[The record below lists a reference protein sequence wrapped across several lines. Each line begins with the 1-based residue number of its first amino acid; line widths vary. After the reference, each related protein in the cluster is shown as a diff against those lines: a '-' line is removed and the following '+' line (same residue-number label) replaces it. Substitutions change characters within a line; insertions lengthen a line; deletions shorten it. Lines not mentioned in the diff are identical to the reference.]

1 MTPRFIVIGLSDS
14 IEESGIGNE
23 AKCIIASHH
32 LFSGGERHHELVG
45 ALLPASYEWIDIKV
59 PLDSV
64 FAQYAAREAEE
75 IVVFASGDP
84 LFFGFA
90 NTIQRKLPE
99 AEIRLYPTF
108 NSLQQLAHRL
118 VMPYQ
123 TMRIVSLT
131 GRPWHELD
139 RALIERA
146 PLIGLLTDRTH
157 TPATIAQRLLDYGF
171 DGYTMAVGEHLGN
184 PEQERIRRLRL
195 EEATTLTFELPNCV
209 IIHCEQ
215 PRPRLFGIPERD
227 FALLDGRDKMITKMP
242 IRLLSLSLLD
252 LYNRQHFWDV
262 GFCTGSVSIEAK
274 NQFPHLHIQ
283 AFEVREAGQQLIDE
297 NSRRFHTPGI
307 EAHIGDFLQADLTV
321 LPAPDAVFIGGHG
334 GKLIKMVARI
344 AERLQ
349 PEGLIV
355 FNSVSESSLAL
366 FREACE
372 KTGLHIETETH
383 LTVDT
388 HNPITLIKAVKPS
401 IHKSEL
407 LNKK

>member
-23 AKCIIASHH
+23 AKRIIASHR

-45 ALLPASYEWIDIKV
+45 ALLPDSYEWIDIKV

-64 FAQYAAREAEE
+64 FEQYAAREAEE

-195 EEATTLTFELPNCV
+195 EEAATLTFELPNCV

-215 PRPRLFGIPERD
+215 PRPRFFGIPERD

-297 NSRRFHTPGI
+297 NCRRFHTPGI
-307 EAHIGDFLQADLTV
+307 EAHIGDFLQADLTA

-334 GKLIKMVARI
+334 GKLIEMVARI

-355 FNSVSESSLAL
+355 FNSVSESSFAL

>member
-23 AKCIIASHH
+23 AKRIIASHH
-32 LFSGGERHHELVG
+32 LFSGGERHHELVS

-90 NTIQRKLPE
+90 NTIQRKLPQ

-195 EEATTLTFELPNCV
+195 EEAATLTFELPNCA

-227 FALLDGRDKMITKMP
+227 FALLDGRGKMITKMP

-307 EAHIGDFLQADLTV
+307 EAHIGDFLQANLTA

-334 GKLIKMVARI
+334 GKLIEMVARI

-366 FREACE
+366 FHEACE
-372 KTGLHIETETH
+372 KAGLHIETETL
-383 LTVDT
+383 LTVDA

>member
-1 MTPRFIVIGLSDS
+1 M
-14 IEESGIGNE
+14 
-23 AKCIIASHH
+23 
-32 LFSGGERHHELVG
+32 
-45 ALLPASYEWIDIKV
+45 
-59 PLDSV
+59 
-64 FAQYAAREAEE
+64 
-75 IVVFASGDP
+75 
-84 LFFGFA
+84 
-90 NTIQRKLPE
+90 
-99 AEIRLYPTF
+99 
-108 NSLQQLAHRL
+108 
-118 VMPYQ
+118 
-123 TMRIVSLT
+123 
-131 GRPWHELD
+131 
-139 RALIERA
+139 
-146 PLIGLLTDRTH
+146 
-157 TPATIAQRLLDYGF
+157 
-171 DGYTMAVGEHLGN
+171 
-184 PEQERIRRLRL
+184 
-195 EEATTLTFELPNCV
+195 
-209 IIHCEQ
+209 
-215 PRPRLFGIPERD
+215 PRLFGIPERD

-252 LYNRQHFWDV
+252 LYNRRHFWDV

-307 EAHIGDFLQADLTV
+307 EAHIGDFLQADLTA

-334 GKLIKMVARI
+334 GKLIEMVARI

-349 PEGLIV
+349 AEGLIV

-372 KTGLHIETETH
+372 KAGLHSETETH
-383 LTVDT
+383 LTVDA